1 MNFWIC
7 LQKIHNHCSA
17 YIISNNT
24 SEMLCGEKKEESFL
38 NWCLWPKTY
47 FMQAHKGN
55 SIALAHIG
63 SMFPGELIKK
73 PWLKSPMRLDLSG
86 LRNYIQFCLQYTLE
100 GQQTDRLYAF
110 PSLFEASLVTWLGAY
125 AVQHTRAQNIKFHN
139 NFLSFALKSLTQSF
153 SGRINDD
160 IHWILQSSSLD

>member
-1 MNFWIC
+1 VNFWIC

-110 PSLFEASLVTWLGAY
+110 PSLFEASLVT
-125 AVQHTRAQNIKFHN
+125 
-139 NFLSFALKSLTQSF
+139 
-153 SGRINDD
+153 
-160 IHWILQSSSLD
+160 